1 MTEVSCLTSTVFPE
15 KGLSIL
21 NTVLRRADN
30 PADMG
35 TCLTEEIS
43 ALTGAS
49 CVLLIQCLCTPA
61 LAAHRVVGVHPPHR
75 RQWAESQ
82 AGTFLYE
89 AVHQMPEAQQWCG
102 EETTDISGLLQHE
115 GFERSIIFPLNV
127 GTYRVGAMLVL
138 GLPGNDATD
147 AVFELINNLST
158 IMALVLRNAILYEK
172 QEQIIRERT
181 AELEDKSESL
191 AQELAERKQA
201 ERTLRENE
209 ERFRTLVS
217 NIPGIVYRCACDE
230 HWTMSYISNTV
241 TAMTGYP
248 ASDFIGNRA
257 RSYLSVIHPDDREMV
272 TQKIREGVAE
282 RHAYTID
289 YRIIAADG
297 SMRNVYEKGQG
308 IYSDNDQLLWLDG
321 AIFDITERKRAEQE
335 LNRLNTELEQ
345 RVTDRTQELERRNH
359 ELEQMLRAFVGRE
372 LKMVEL
378 KEQIK
383 ALEQRT
389 TGVSCSE
396 DA

>member
-1 MTEVSCLTSTVFPE
+1 
-15 KGLSIL
+15 
-21 NTVLRRADN
+21 
-30 PADMG
+30 
-35 TCLTEEIS
+35 
-43 ALTGAS
+43 
-49 CVLLIQCLCTPA
+49 
-61 LAAHRVVGVHPPHR
+61 
-75 RQWAESQ
+75 
-82 AGTFLYE
+82 
-89 AVHQMPEAQQWCG
+89 
-102 EETTDISGLLQHE
+102 
-115 GFERSIIFPLNV
+115 
-127 GTYRVGAMLVL
+127 
-138 GLPGNDATD
+138 
-147 AVFELINNLST
+147 
-158 IMALVLRNAILYEK
+158 
-172 QEQIIRERT
+172 
-181 AELEDKSESL
+181 
-191 AQELAERKQA
+191 
-201 ERTLRENE
+201 
-209 ERFRTLVS
+209 
-217 NIPGIVYRCACDE
+217 
-230 HWTMSYISNTV
+230 
-241 TAMTGYP
+241 MTGYP
-248 ASDFIGNRA
+248 ASDFIGNLA

-297 SMRNVYEKGQG
+297 SIRNVYEKGQG

-345 RVTDRTQELERRNH
+345 RVTDRTRELERRNH